1 MGRRAS
7 RYRRGPATSA
17 EMALLSEINQRLA
30 RMESSLDDVK
40 SSAIRQGAIAGAI
53 TGSVS
58 GGLVYTTI
66 MLIKAKLG
74 VG

>member
-1 MGRRAS
+1 
-7 RYRRGPATSA
+7 
-17 EMALLSEINQRLA
+17 
-30 RMESSLDDVK
+30 MESSLDDVK

>member
-1 MGRRAS
+1 MGRRTS
-7 RYRRGPATSA
+7 RYRRVNATSA
-17 EMALLSEINQRLA
+17 EMALLSEINERLA
-30 RMESSLDDVK
+30 RMEGNLDEIK

-53 TGSVS
+53 SGGVS

-66 MLIKAKLG
+66 LLIKAKLG